1 MWYLISVS
9 FILLCFVGPPWTFR
23 LTWAVWERRRKGIT
37 FRWNLWRLCL
47 GELLHIMLMDLWSK
61 IHEINVSFKGNEGFS
76 GPKGPQG
83 SQGPIVSCV
92 LICQKLWQC
101 IWRRNNPSSHPYPP
115 PQKGRRESLTP
126 STLLLDALLTI
137 LALGHPPYRHF
148 LTPQTACW
156 GTSVVQS
163 SFLFLLFFCN
173 LGCSRTARFS
183 RKERST
189 WI

>member
-1 MWYLISVS
+1 MWCLISVS
-9 FILLCFVGPPWTFR
+9 FILLCFVGPPWTSR

-61 IHEINVSFKGNEGFS
+61 IHEINLSFKGNEGFS

-83 SQGPIVSCV
+83 SQGPIVSCA

-115 PQKGRRESLTP
+115 PPEGEKEISHAFHVPTWRTSNNTGVGG
-126 STLLLDALLTI
+126 STLSAL
-137 LALGHPPYRHF
+137 
-148 LTPQTACW
+148 
-156 GTSVVQS
+156 VD
-163 SFLFLLFFCN
+163 
-173 LGCSRTARFS
+173 
-183 RKERST
+183 ST
-189 WI
+189 NCMLRY